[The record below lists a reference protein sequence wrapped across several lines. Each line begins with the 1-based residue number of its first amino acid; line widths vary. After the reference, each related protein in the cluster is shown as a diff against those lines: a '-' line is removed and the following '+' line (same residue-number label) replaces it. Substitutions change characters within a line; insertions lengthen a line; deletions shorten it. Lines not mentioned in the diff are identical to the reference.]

1 MEAGRLA
8 ATVAGPEGPIPFT
21 AVLAG
26 DTLTVTAMEET
37 VTLTRASA
45 RGPASSAADAR
56 PGTAAAP
63 SAPGALRVV
72 VNGVALEPGRI
83 AALQREHGLRFASGE
98 FWYDRV
104 SGAWGVV
111 GGPTAGA
118 IAPGIA
124 MGGPLRRDASRG
136 NTGVIVNGREI
147 RMEEVRA
154 LQQLV
159 PVYPGRYWIDAQGS
173 FGLEGGPMVGNLAA
187 IARSRQAP
195 RQGILSTY
203 DKTGVAVFGY

>member
-1 MEAGRLA
+1 MTSAALSMLVLALA
-8 ATVAGPEGPIPFT
+8 APPEAQGADRSP
-21 AVLAG
+21 
-26 DTLTVTAMEET
+26 
-37 VTLTRASA
+37 TRASGDA
-45 RGPASSAADAR
+45 TPRRAA
-56 PGTAAAP
+56 PGKAGAP
-63 SAPGALRVV
+63 SAGPRALRVV
-72 VNGVALEPGRI
+72 VNGVVLEPTRI

-111 GGPTAGA
+111 GGPTAGVV
-118 IAPGIA
+118 APGIA

-159 PVYPGRYWIDAQGS
+159 PVYPGRYWIDAQGT
-173 FGLEGGPMVGNLAA
+173 FGVEGGPAVGNLAA

-203 DKTGVAVFGY
+203 DKTGVAVFGD